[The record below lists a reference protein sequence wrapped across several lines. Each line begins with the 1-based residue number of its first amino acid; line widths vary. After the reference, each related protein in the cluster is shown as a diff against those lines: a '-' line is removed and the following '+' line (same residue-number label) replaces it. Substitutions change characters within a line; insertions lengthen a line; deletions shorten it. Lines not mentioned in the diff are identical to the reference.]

1 MSSIASVHR
10 LPSCEAASGPAQKS
24 HSNVFAFRPRR
35 ADPAIDVTR
44 EEAQAWWADVLRR
57 RLPDVTDIVRVFQVT
72 DQTARNWLIGFSR
85 PHSNIM
91 LQAAILWPDEFQAV
105 AEQAQSTLRR
115 AA

>member
-1 MSSIASVHR
+1 MPPRTLHSITGGQS
-10 LPSCEAASGPAQKS
+10 AASGAQKS

-57 RLPDVTDIVRVFQVT
+57 RLPDVTDIVEQFQVT
-72 DQTARNWLIGFSR
+72 DQTARNWLVGFSR

-91 LQAAILWPDEFQAV
+91 LKAAILWPDEFQAV

>member
-1 MSSIASVHR
+1 MSPRTLHSITGGQSAV
-10 LPSCEAASGPAQKS
+10 SGAQKS
-24 HSNVFAFRPRR
+24 HSKVFAFRPRR

-57 RLPDVTDIVRVFQVT
+57 RLPDVTDIVEAFQVT
-72 DQTARNWLIGFSR
+72 DQTARNWLVGFSR

-91 LQAAILWPDEFQAV
+91 LKAAILWPEEFQAV

>member
-1 MSSIASVHR
+1 MSPRTLHSISGGQ
-10 LPSCEAASGPAQKS
+10 SAALGAQKS
-24 HSNVFAFRPRR
+24 RSNVFAFRPRR
-35 ADPAIDVTR
+35 SDPQIDVTR

-72 DQTARNWLIGFSR
+72 DQTARNWLVGFSR

-91 LQAAILWPDEFQAV
+91 LKAAILWPDEFQAV
-105 AEQAQSTLRR
+105 AEQAQSILRR

>member
-1 MSSIASVHR
+1 MSPRTLHSITGGQS
-10 LPSCEAASGPAQKS
+10 AASGAQKS

-35 ADPAIDVTR
+35 ADPVIDVTR

-57 RLPDVTDIVRVFQVT
+57 RLPDVADIVEKFQVT
-72 DQTARNWLIGFSR
+72 DQTARNWLVGFSR

-91 LQAAILWPDEFQAV
+91 LKAAILWPEEFQAV